1 MDQHRPTGSLPPAQ
15 KLAPQ
20 KRNASSLDDDKATTI
35 EQLIGKSNVPNTA
48 SLSLENSLSS
58 LELLPWTLVASLAKK
73 IIITVSLNTC

>member
-20 KRNASSLDDDKATTI
+20 KRNASSLDDDKAPTI

-48 SLSLENSLSS
+48 SLENSLSS